1 MLDLGFPQMPPEF
14 KAFGTFVLV
23 VMGLIWAA
31 NIANAI
37 KLRKSGINPLT
48 ATADIANRVLASEML
63 SPAVSTEERLAE
75 IDRLFANGTIS
86 AEEHKAARVA
96 AISGK

>member
-1 MLDLGFPQMPPEF
+1 MFDFGFPQIPTGF
-14 KAFGTFVLV
+14 SFLAGFI
-23 VMGLIWAA
+23 LIATIVIWGGA
-31 NIANAI
+31 IANAL

-48 ATADIANRVLASEML
+48 ATADIANRVLSSEL
-63 SPAVSTEERLAE
+63 LAPTVSTEERLAE
-75 IDRLFANGTIS
+75 IDRLFENGTIS